1 MNNYKNKTAVISG
14 GAEGIGFSVAQAL
27 GAEGMNIV
35 LTDINPESLK
45 QAEQQLRD
53 AGIPVLA
60 VVLDV
65 AQEEQWRA
73 VADQAISTFGKIH
86 MLVNNAGVGGDV
98 GPIDTIDSTGWQ
110 WTIDVNLMG
119 VVYGAKTL
127 VPLMKQHGEGGW
139 VVNVASMAGMGG
151 MLHGSSYSA
160 TKNAVVAL
168 SESWYL
174 ELRSQN
180 IHVAVLCPA
189 FVQTRIHES
198 HRNRQDRYKNQPKL
212 STSDKTAQ
220 KAARVAAAEAARK
233 AVASGIEVDIV
244 GKRVVEA
251 LNQGEVY
258 IFTHPNYRPVTQ
270 HRAKAIDEA
279 FERAAKSP
287 LLQHIVEQPIGLA

>member
-1 MNNYKNKTAVISG
+1 MSTYKNKTAIISG
-14 GAEGIGFSVAQAL
+14 GAEGIGFSIAQAL

-35 LTDINPESLK
+35 LTDISESNLK
-45 QAEQQLRD
+45 QAEQRLQE
-53 AGIPVLA
+53 ANVPVLA
-60 VVLDV
+60 VAMDV
-65 AQEEQWRA
+65 AQEQQWQA
-73 VADQAISTFGKIH
+73 VATQAIERFGKIH

-98 GPIDTIDSTGWQ
+98 GPIENIDSAGWQ

-139 VVNVASMAGMGG
+139 VINVASMAGMGG
-151 MLHGSSYSA
+151 MLHGSSYAA

-168 SESWYL
+168 SESWYQ
-174 ELRSQN
+174 ELKSQD

-198 HRNRQDRYKNQPKL
+198 HRNRQDCYKNQQKP
-212 STSDKTAQ
+212 SASDK
-220 KAARVAAAEAARK
+220 AANSAAAAAAKK
-233 AVASGIEVDIV
+233 AVEGGIEVEIV

-251 LNQGEVY
+251 LNHGELY

-270 HRAKAIDEA
+270 HRAKAIDDA
-279 FERAAKSP
+279 FERATKSP
-287 LLQHIVEQPIGLA
+287 LLQHIIGQRIENFA